1 MFDFTSIDS
10 SWTLFLD
17 RDGVINFERNN
28 DYVKSWDEFKF
39 YDSSLKALPLLS
51 TIFNKIIVTTNQ
63 KGVGRGIMT
72 EAALQLIHQNM
83 ISEIEKVGGRIDEI
97 FYCTDLDNNAFNR
110 KPQPG
115 MALQA
120 KEKFP
125 TIDFSKSKLITP
137 GQTFLELPLSDLAVG
152 SYEYARMSLS
162 YQNYDVQFYYAG
174 MPFTGRVASFVGYN
188 TYIGSYKIKDST
200 VNVNANKLQGYWGV
214 ETMYNVTTGQSPAGA
229 TTVPNPIFNTSPIPA
244 GSCLVTGR
252 FATPLTIT
260 GTETNDVVVTMKLSI
275 NKSFEWIDSNG
286 NNKWDVDPPAETVT
300 DMGLR
305 GLFPNYVK

>member
-1 MFDFTSIDS
+1 MAIVSLIASCKKDDS
-10 SWTLFLD
+10 ATPTHAPKLIIKIEVDSTLD
-17 RDGVINFERNN
+17 RLGNN
-28 DYVKSWDEFKF
+28 GLPVTMPAGHAGQNPLFSKIAAHYLEF
-39 YDSSLKALPLLS
+39 S
-51 TIFNKIIVTTNQ
+51 Q
-63 KGVGRGIMT
+63 
-72 EAALQLIHQNM
+72 
-83 ISEIEKVGGRIDEI
+83 
-97 FYCTDLDNNAFNR
+97 NAFTAI
-110 KPQPG
+110 G
-115 MALQA
+115 AGDVLYHA
-120 KEKFP
+120 EE
-125 TIDFSKSKLITP
+125 TTLGGATAIDFSKSKLITP

-174 MPFTGRVASFVGYN
+174 TPFTGRVASFVGYN

-275 NKSFEWIDSNG
+275 NKSFEWIDING
-286 NNKWDVDPPAETVT
+286 NGKWDVDVAGETVT